1 MERITLSQVP
11 RYSFYVKRSLQAI
24 DYGADDARML
34 AMLEER
40 TKAPVTREMMVER
53 LAGCETGEFLADAM
67 RRLRRDVMIALIA
80 RDTTGLADFE
90 EVVRTMS
97 DLAEV
102 TVSAAALLGCAAED
116 LSDRAA
122 YCWRVQDWLLGS
134 HAPRQNGVDHF
145 LAELDEFDLNEYIR
159 SIRFNELKVPTAP
172 FQLPTSR
179 SYFGLQQMMES
190 ELDFMK
196 AAVLSRSMEPVIM
209 YSDMPM
215 EQMAKDPDFPKKWMF
230 GMAMMLNKGLCL

>member
-90 EVVRTMS
+90 EVVRTM
-97 DLAEV
+97 
-102 TVSAAALLGCAAED
+102 
-116 LSDRAA
+116 
-122 YCWRVQDWLLGS
+122 
-134 HAPRQNGVDHF
+134 
-145 LAELDEFDLNEYIR
+145 
-159 SIRFNELKVPTAP
+159 
-172 FQLPTSR
+172 
-179 SYFGLQQMMES
+179 
-190 ELDFMK
+190 
-196 AAVLSRSMEPVIM
+196 
-209 YSDMPM
+209 
-215 EQMAKDPDFPKKWMF
+215 
-230 GMAMMLNKGLCL
+230 

>member
-102 TVSAAALLGCAAED
+102 TVSAAVRVHSRDLARRYGVPTSAEGVPQDLLVVGMGKLGGRELNVSSDID
-116 LSDRAA
+116 LIFVYDEAGDTKPTQKREQP
-122 YCWRVQDWLLGS
+122 RVFR
-134 HAPRQNGVDHF
+134 APRQTRDSGN
-145 LAELDEFDLNEYIR
+145 
-159 SIRFNELKVPTAP
+159 
-172 FQLPTSR
+172 
-179 SYFGLQQMMES
+179 
-190 ELDFMK
+190 
-196 AAVLSRSMEPVIM
+196 
-209 YSDMPM
+209 
-215 EQMAKDPDFPKKWMF
+215 
-230 GMAMMLNKGLCL
+230 